1 MDCYIYYKSKE
12 ADAHNII
19 KAFAQLRSLMS
30 PHLTSNIELQR
41 RPKTTEGQITW
52 MEIYRD
58 IPENFET
65 FLSNAISQCEI
76 VKSISSERHAEY
88 FLPIPLSNN

>member
-12 ADAHNII
+12 ADANNII
-19 KAFAQLRSLMS
+19 KAFAQLRILMS

-58 IPENFET
+58 IPENFEEL
-65 FLSNAISQCEI
+65 LSDATSQCEI
-76 VKSISSERHAEY
+76 EKCINSERHAEY
-88 FLPIPLSNN
+88 FLPVS